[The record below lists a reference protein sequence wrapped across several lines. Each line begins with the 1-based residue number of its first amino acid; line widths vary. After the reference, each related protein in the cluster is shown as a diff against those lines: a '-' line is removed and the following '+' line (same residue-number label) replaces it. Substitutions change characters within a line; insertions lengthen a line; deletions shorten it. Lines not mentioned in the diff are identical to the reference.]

1 METLNIVVIGVAVF
15 LVFGL
20 TFQAF
25 RAGSSA
31 NGAGV
36 IGNAVSSNGQIDMAG
51 WTENEQMNYDM
62 HGTIPARLQGKNIQ
76 SSPSTSGMVG
86 GC

>member
-1 METLNIVVIGVAVF
+1 METLNILIIGVAVF

-20 TFQAF
+20 MLQAF
-25 RAGSSA
+25 QIISLGD
-31 NGAGV
+31 GAT
-36 IGNAVSSNGQIDMAG
+36 GNAASSNGQIDMAG
-51 WTENEQMNYDM
+51 WTENERMNYDM

-76 SSPSTSGMVG
+76 SSPSAGGMVG